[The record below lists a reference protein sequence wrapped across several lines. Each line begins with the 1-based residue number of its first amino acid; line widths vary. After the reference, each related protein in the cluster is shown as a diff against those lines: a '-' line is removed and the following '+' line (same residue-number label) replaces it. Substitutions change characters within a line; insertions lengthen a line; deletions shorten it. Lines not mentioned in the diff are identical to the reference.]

1 MDFSGSADISNPLP
15 SVAKL
20 VDTGNNE
27 EEEELD
33 TRRRSNCAPPNK
45 VNGSLVYR
53 GDTNEPLLAAAGFG
67 GSHQVG
73 PKIGG
78 RHNQLITRKR
88 EWWGFHGLLGRNL

>member
-20 VDTGNNE
+20 VDTGSNE
-27 EEEELD
+27 EEED
-33 TRRRSNCAPPNK
+33 MDARRRSNCAPPNK

-67 GSHQVG
+67 GSHQVR
-73 PKIGG
+73 I
-78 RHNQLITRKR
+78 
-88 EWWGFHGLLGRNL
+88 

>member
-1 MDFSGSADISNPLP
+1 MDFTGSADISNPLP

-20 VDTGNNE
+20 VDTGNGDEDE
-27 EEEELD
+27 ESD

-67 GSHQVG
+67 GSHQVRIYSD
-73 PKIGG
+73 PAVVAW
-78 RHNQLITRKR
+78 R
-88 EWWGFHGLLGRNL
+88 